1 MVLSPK
7 GILKITKHIA
17 ELSKLQVLKLGYN
30 PQLES
35 LDGQIGALPLKG
47 KTDSLEGCLYFDT
60 EIT

>member
-1 MVLSPK
+1 M
-7 GILKITKHIA
+7 KITKHIA

-47 KTDSLEGCLYFDT
+47 KIDNLEECLTF
-60 EIT
+60 